1 MKIHTMKSRTILL
14 VFSICLSLCGNA
26 KDYYVQKNGI
36 APNENKVNTKAIQEL
51 INKVSQSGGGRIVF
65 SPGTYVTG
73 SLTLRSNVELHFETG
88 AKLLGSTHPDHY
100 YKLTEFVDTS
110 VKQDN
115 SMLALI
121 MAEGQQNIAIT
132 GQGTI
137 DGQGRQL
144 ALNIDSLLG
153 RRPNELA
160 RPKLLLFKNCRQVT
174 LKQMNMRNS
183 ACWGLSFE
191 LCQDMTIDS
200 LNIVNRAYWNNDG
213 IDLSDCHRVSI
224 SNCRIDSADDG
235 ICLKSYH
242 TDNFNDQI
250 SIENCELRTS
260 ASAIKF
266 GTASYGGFKNVTIS
280 NIRVF
285 DTFRSAL
292 ALECVDGGVMENIR
306 ASHITALNTGNAI
319 FIRLGHR
326 AGQQPGSIKGIHI
339 SDVTVSVPF
348 ECPDYD
354 YEVRGPAVGGTHNPL
369 PSSITGIP
377 GYLVEDVTLE
387 RINLIMPGRANRAV
401 SYIPQNRLHKVPEKI
416 KDYPEFT
423 MFGDLPAWAF
433 YVRHVKGIRFKDIR
447 LSLYKDDFR
456 PAFVL
461 EDVRD
466 SQFEN
471 LSLPLGKTI
480 ETQIVKVKDQ

>member
-1 MKIHTMKSRTILL
+1 MKKIFITLTMAMFTLIGQAQWKPADDRIKSSWAEALNPEYGIQTKDFPILKYG
-14 VFSICLSLCGNA
+14 IEP
-26 KDYYVQKNGI
+26 NG
-36 APNENKVNTKAIQEL
+36 EVLNTEAIQKL
-51 INKVSQSGGGRIVF
+51 IDKVSQSGGGRITF
-65 SPGTYVTG
+65 SPGIYLTG
-73 SLTLRSNVELHFETG
+73 SLTLRSNVELHFEKG
-88 AKLLGSTHPDHY
+88 AKLLGSTNPDHY
-100 YKLTEFVDTS
+100 YKLTEFVDTT

-242 TDNFNDQI
+242 TVWIITKRRDANGFHKSVQP
-250 SIENCELRTS
+250 SICRN
-260 ASAIKF
+260 KP
-266 GTASYGGFKNVTIS
+266 K
-280 NIRVF
+280 
-285 DTFRSAL
+285 
-292 ALECVDGGVMENIR
+292 
-306 ASHITALNTGNAI
+306 
-319 FIRLGHR
+319 
-326 AGQQPGSIKGIHI
+326 
-339 SDVTVSVPF
+339 
-348 ECPDYD
+348 
-354 YEVRGPAVGGTHNPL
+354 
-369 PSSITGIP
+369 
-377 GYLVEDVTLE
+377 
-387 RINLIMPGRANRAV
+387 
-401 SYIPQNRLHKVPEKI
+401 
-416 KDYPEFT
+416 
-423 MFGDLPAWAF
+423 
-433 YVRHVKGIRFKDIR
+433 
-447 LSLYKDDFR
+447 
-456 PAFVL
+456 
-461 EDVRD
+461 
-466 SQFEN
+466 
-471 LSLPLGKTI
+471 
-480 ETQIVKVKDQ
+480 

>member
-1 MKIHTMKSRTILL
+1 MSKRLLFILTMACFCI
-14 VFSICLSLCGNA
+14 GMAA
-26 KDYYVQKNGI
+26 KDYQAVKNGVK
-36 APNENKVNTKAIQEL
+36 PDGKTLNTVAIQQL
-51 INKVSQSGGGRIVF
+51 IEKVSESGGGRIIF
-65 SPGTYVTG
+65 PEGTYLTG
-73 SLTLRSNVELHFETG
+73 SLTLRSGVELHFEKG
-88 AKLLGSTHPDHY
+88 ATLLGSTNPDHY
-100 YKLTEFVDTS
+100 YKLTDFVDTT

-121 MAEGQQNIAIT
+121 MAEGQKDIAIT
-132 GQGTI
+132 GQGMI

-144 ALNIDSLLG
+144 ALNIDSIMG

-160 RPKLLLFKNCRQVT
+160 RPKLLLFKNCQGVT

-191 LCQDMTIDS
+191 LCNDMVIDS

-224 SNCRIDSADDG
+224 SNCRVDSADDG

-242 TDNFNDQI
+242 ADNFNDQI
-250 SIENCELRTS
+250 NISNCELRTS

-266 GTASYGGFKNVTIS
+266 GTASYGGFKNVTIT
-280 NIRVF
+280 NIRVY

-326 AGQQPGSIKGIHI
+326 AGKQPGSVKGIHL
-339 SDVTVSVPF
+339 SDITVVVPF

-377 GYLVEDVTLE
+377 GHLVKDVTLE
-387 RINLIMPGRANRAV
+387 RINIIMPGRASQAV
-401 SYIPQNRLHKVPEKI
+401 SYIPQNRLNKVPEKI

-423 MFGDLPAWAF
+423 MFGDLPAWGF
-433 YVRHVKGIRFKDIR
+433 YLRHVDGIQFKDVR

-456 PAFVL
+456 PAFIL
-461 EDVRD
+461 EDVHEA
-466 SQFEN
+466 QFDN

-480 ETQIVKVKDQ
+480 EKQIVEVK

>member
-1 MKIHTMKSRTILL
+1 MDKRLLVILL
-14 VFSICLSLCGNA
+14 TAFLWAGAAA
-26 KDYYVQKNGI
+26 KDYHAVKNGI
-36 APNENKVNTKAIQEL
+36 KPDGKTLNTVVLQQL
-51 INKVSQSGGGRIVF
+51 IDKVSLSGGGRIVF
-65 SPGTYVTG
+65 TEGTYLTG
-73 SLTLRSNVELHFETG
+73 SLTLRSGVELHFEKNAT
-88 AKLLGSTHPDHY
+88 LLGSTNPDHY
-100 YKLTEFVDTS
+100 YKLTEFVDTT

-121 MAEGQQNIAIT
+121 MAEGQKDIAIT
-132 GQGTI
+132 GYGMI

-144 ALNIDSLLG
+144 ALNIDSIMG

-160 RPKLLLFKNCRQVT
+160 RPKLLLFKNCQDVT

-191 LCQDMTIDS
+191 LCQDMVIDS

-242 TDNFNDQI
+242 AGNFNDLINI
-250 SIENCELRTS
+250 SHCELRTS

-266 GTASYGGFKNVTIS
+266 GTASYGGFKNVTIHD
-280 NIRVF
+280 IRVY
-285 DTFRSAL
+285 DTFRSAI
-292 ALECVDGGVMENIR
+292 ALECVDGGVMENIKV
-306 ASHITALNTGNAI
+306 SHITALNTGNAI

-326 AGQQPGSIKGIHI
+326 AGKQPGKIKGIHL
-339 SDVTVSVPF
+339 SDMTVSVPF

-354 YEVRGPAVGGTHNPL
+354 YDVRGPAVGGTHNPL

-377 GYLVEDVTLE
+377 EHMVEDVTLE
-387 RINLIMPGRANRAV
+387 RINLIMPGRASRAV
-401 SYIPQNRLHKVPEKI
+401 SYLPQNRLNKVPEKI

-433 YVRHVKGIRFKDIR
+433 YVRHVRGISFKDIR

-461 EDVRD
+461 EDVHQVSFD
-466 SQFEN
+466 K
-471 LSLPLGKTI
+471 LSLPLGKSI
-480 ETQIVKVKDQ
+480 EKQIVEVK

>member
-1 MKIHTMKSRTILL
+1 MNKRLLVILL
-14 VFSICLSLCGNA
+14 TAFLWAGAAA
-26 KDYYVQKNGI
+26 KDYQAIKNGI
-36 APNENKVNTKAIQEL
+36 KPDGKTLNTVVLQQL
-51 INKVSQSGGGRIVF
+51 IDKVSLSGGGRIVF
-65 SPGTYVTG
+65 TEGTYLTG
-73 SLTLRSNVELHFETG
+73 SLTLRSGVELHFEKNAT
-88 AKLLGSTHPDHY
+88 LLGSTNPNHY

-121 MAEGQQNIAIT
+121 MAEGQKDIAIT
-132 GQGTI
+132 GYGMI

-144 ALNIDSLLG
+144 ALNIDSIMG

-160 RPKLLLFKNCRQVT
+160 RPKLLLFKNCQDIT

-242 TDNFNDQI
+242 ADNFNDQI
-250 SIENCELRTS
+250 NISHCELRTS

-266 GTASYGGFKNVTIS
+266 GTASYGGFKNVTIHD
-280 NIRVF
+280 IRVF
-285 DTFRSAL
+285 DTFRSAI
-292 ALECVDGGVMENIR
+292 ALECVDGGVMENIKV
-306 ASHITALNTGNAI
+306 SHITALNTGNAI

-326 AGQQPGSIKGIHI
+326 AGKQPGKIKGIHL
-339 SDVTVSVPF
+339 SDMTIAVPF

-354 YEVRGPAVGGTHNPL
+354 YDVRGPAVGGTHNPL

-377 GYLVEDVTLE
+377 EHMVEDVTLE
-387 RINLIMPGRANRAV
+387 RINLIMPGRASRAV
-401 SYIPQNRLHKVPEKI
+401 SYLPQNRLNKVPEKI

-433 YVRHVKGIRFKDIR
+433 YVRHVRGISFKDIH

-456 PAFVL
+456 PAFIL
-461 EDVRD
+461 EDVHQVSFD
-466 SQFEN
+466 K
-471 LSLPLGKTI
+471 LSLPLGKSI
-480 ETQIVKVKDQ
+480 EKQIVEVK

>member
-1 MKIHTMKSRTILL
+1 MKRQIIL
-14 VFSICLSLCGNA
+14 SICLIYFCINCFS
-26 KDYYVQKNGI
+26 KDYTV
-36 APNENKVNTKAIQEL
+36 TKAGIIPDKNILNTENIQKL
-51 INKVSQSGGGRIVF
+51 IDKVHQKGGGRIVF
-65 SPGTYVTG
+65 PPGTYLTG
-73 SLTLRSNVELHFETG
+73 SLKLRSNVELHFEKD
-88 AKLLGSTHPDHY
+88 AQLIGSTNPNHY
-100 YKLTEFVDTS
+100 YKLTEFIDPT

-132 GQGTI
+132 GHGTI
-137 DGQGRQL
+137 DGQGQQL
-144 ALNIDSLLG
+144 ALNIDSLSG

-160 RPKLLLFKNCRQVT
+160 RPKLLLFKNCQQVI

-213 IDLSDCHRVSI
+213 IDMSDCHRVSI

-242 TDNFNDQI
+242 KDNFNDQI
-250 SIENCELRTS
+250 NISNCELRTS

-266 GTASYGGFKNVTIS
+266 GTASYGGFKNVTIT

-292 ALECVDGGVMENIR
+292 ALECVDGGIMENIR

-326 AGQQPGSIKGIHI
+326 AGKQPGIIKGIHI
-339 SDVTVSVPF
+339 SDMTVSVPF

-377 GYLVEDVTLE
+377 GHLVEDVILE
-387 RINLIMPGRANRAV
+387 RINLIMPGRASKAV

-423 MFGDLPAWAF
+423 MFGDLPSWGF
-433 YVRHVKGIRFKDIR
+433 YIRHVKGIRFKDIR

-461 EDVRD
+461 EDVHEEH
-466 SQFEN
+466 FEK
-471 LSLPLGKTI
+471 LSLPLGKLP
-480 ETQIVKVKDQ
+480 EQQIIKIQ